1 MMSHKLLMVKMLKHA
16 LIAAVFVCAVFFY
29 GAHKSCAFAGQST
42 DNATD
47 LTGVWNTFDSC
58 FPDTPYTLII
68 EQHAGS
74 VSLASTAGPDLSC
87 SGTLSGPFLTLNC
100 AGSGAAGEAYV
111 MIGTVDNASSLQL
124 SRQDNATHTCTF
136 TKHTGLDPMVEKM
149 LMVVNLSE
157 SIQPLG
163 ERTPGQMR
171 RYMARSNALS
181 FLFPAAP
188 VASIKNIYIPGPG
201 GRIPVRVYT
210 PHGAGPFPVVVFY
223 HGGGWVL
230 GRVRQF
236 DHFCRLLASK
246 ATALVLSVDYRLA
259 PEHVFPAALDDAYA
273 ALEWA
278 ADNAGQLGGDPARLA
293 VMGESAGG
301 NMAAVVCRMA
311 RDQGGPDVRFQ
322 VLLCPVTNVSDMS
335 TGSYSQFATG
345 YMLTKE
351 WMEAFRG
358 YYLPESSDWSDTR
371 VSPLLSQSLAG
382 LPPALIIT
390 AGYDVLRDD
399 GEAYARR
406 LSEAGVPVKHYR
418 CGGVIHAFT
427 TALVDYLV
435 QAQQAVSLI
444 ARDLNRALGDSGS
457 AATHGYH

>member
-1 MMSHKLLMVKMLKHA
+1 MMSHKLLKVKTLKHA
-16 LIAAVFVCAVFFY
+16 LIAAVCVTAFFCH
-29 GAHKSCAFAGQST
+29 GAQGTRAFAGQST

-58 FPDTPYTLII
+58 FPDTPYTMTI
-68 EQHAGS
+68 EQQANT
-74 VSLASTAGPDLSC
+74 VTLMSTAGPDLSC
-87 SGTLSGPFLTLNC
+87 SGTLSGPNLTLNC
-100 AGSGAAGEAYV
+100 TGSGANGEACV
-111 MIGTVDNASSLQL
+111 MIGTVDNASSLEL
-124 SRQDNATHTCTF
+124 SPQDNATHTCTL
-136 TKHTGLDPMVEKM
+136 TKHTGLDSMVEKM
-149 LMVVNLSE
+149 LMMVNFSE
-157 SIQPLG
+157 AIKPLG

-171 RYMARSNALS
+171 RYMARSNSMS

-210 PHGAGPFPVVVFY
+210 PNGAGPFPVVVFY
-223 HGGGWVL
+223 HGGGWVV
-230 GRVRQF
+230 GKVRQF
-236 DHFCRLLASK
+236 DHFCRLLATK
-246 ATALVLSVDYRLA
+246 ASALVLSVDYRLA
-259 PEHVFPAALDDAYA
+259 PEHVFPAAHDDAYA
-273 ALEWA
+273 ALDWA
-278 ADNAGQLGGDPARLA
+278 AGNAGQLGGDPARLA

-301 NMAAVVCRMA
+301 NMATVVSRMA
-311 RDQGGPDVRFQ
+311 REQGGPDVRFQ
-322 VLLCPVTNVSDMS
+322 VLLCPVTNVSYMS

-358 YYLPESSDWSDTR
+358 YYLPETSDWTDTR

-382 LPPALIIT
+382 LPPALVIT
-390 AGYDVLRDD
+390 AEYDVLRDD

-406 LSEAGVPVKHYR
+406 LSEAGVQVKHYR
-418 CGGVIHAFT
+418 CGGVIHGFT

-457 AATHGYH
+457 VATRGYP